1 MSILLFT
8 VRLISHSRTLISSFT
23 GNVSS
28 FSSEEGGKY
37 WPPSSTLIFHPCL
50 ENTRISSWSLIIFWT
65 VSNFVTIGTK
75 IESSDISNHDT
86 RRLKNLAVLHDDKRG
101 TPVVPHCF
109 AGCFTRHRNIASFLS
124 SWPLEGS
131 TFFCRGPTK
140 SRNMTS
146 SSHLLF
152 ICLLSFRGENC
163 ALTALCYVTY
173 VKTIIKNTASG

>member
-1 MSILLFT
+1 MRGGREDLTSLKHID
-8 VRLISHSRTLISSFT
+8 ISPLSWKHSYFVMVT
-23 GNVSS
+23 
-28 FSSEEGGKY
+28 Y
-37 WPPSSTLIFHPCL
+37 Y
-50 ENTRISSWSLIIFWT
+50 FWT

-86 RRLKNLAVLHDDKRG
+86 SRLKKNLAVLHDDKRG

>member
-1 MSILLFT
+1 MHIPLLFLLT
-8 VRLISHSRTLISSFT
+8 VIVLSFADFVVLWLCTIELNDDWNMLLDVIFKQVSALCVTSSATSVVRRLTTSINATSGKPNPFHSLLQALTRIVVHEYFVIYCSAHLTLSHTYSFK

-86 RRLKNLAVLHDDKRG
+86 RRLKKSG
-101 TPVVPHCF
+101 SF
-109 AGCFTRHRNIASFLS
+109 A
-124 SWPLEGS
+124 WW
-131 TFFCRGPTK
+131 
-140 SRNMTS
+140 
-146 SSHLLF
+146 
-152 ICLLSFRGENC
+152 
-163 ALTALCYVTY
+163 
-173 VKTIIKNTASG
+173 